1 MSDKEKIKEALEFI
15 ERVLKNP
22 PPDQPDGLKRNLKIK
37 MGQFEI
43 VKGILEKKNLT
54 DYEKLVRD
62 ISNELTYLYD
72 NEKPT
77 KKDYEMTIQGIKKV
91 IKYPNFVK
99 GIGGYESLLTS
110 IRRRIVLQEERTKS
124 TKKDYEITIQ
134 QIKELVDDSEAV
146 IKARK
151 II

>member
-1 MSDKEKIKEALEFI
+1 MTETDKEKIEEALEFI
-15 ERVLKNP
+15 ERILKNP
-22 PPDQPDGLKRNLKIK
+22 PPDQPDGLKRRLKIK
-37 MGQFEI
+37 MGQFEK

-62 ISNELTYLYD
+62 ISNELNYLYD

-77 KKDYEMTIQGIKKV
+77 KADYEMAMQLIKKV
-91 IKYPNFVK
+91 IKYPNSVR

-124 TKKDYEITIQ
+124 TKKDYEITMQ
-134 QIKELVDDSEAV
+134 QIKELVNDPLPSR
-146 IKARK
+146 I
-151 II
+151 